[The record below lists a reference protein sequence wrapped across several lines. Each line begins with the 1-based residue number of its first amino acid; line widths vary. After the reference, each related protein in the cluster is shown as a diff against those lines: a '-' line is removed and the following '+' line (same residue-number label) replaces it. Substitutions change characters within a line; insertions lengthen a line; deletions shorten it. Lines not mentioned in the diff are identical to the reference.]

1 MRILSAEFA
10 AACHVPGR
18 YPPPTLPEIAFAG
31 RSNVGKSSLIN
42 ALLGRKGLARTSGT
56 PGRTQAVQF
65 YRVND
70 RFFFVDLPGYGYA
83 KAPEA
88 LRRAW
93 GPLVE
98 GYLTRRA
105 SLRAVVLIL
114 DARRDL
120 TEGDRELAAFLAHHG
135 IDCIPVLTKADKL
148 SRAQRSRQADAIAR
162 ELAETGMRPAGTRL
176 RPPEPPDSAS
186 SRPRALPAPPILF
199 SAVNGEGRE
208 AIWRALRDRLAS

>member
-1 MRILSAEFA
+1 MRILQAEFA
-10 AACHVPGR
+10 AACHAPGR
-18 YPPPTLPEIAFAG
+18 YPPPTLPEVAFAG

-42 ALLGRKGLARTSGT
+42 ALLGRKGLARTSNT

-88 LRRAW
+88 LRMAW

-98 GYLTRRA
+98 GYLTGRD

-120 TEGDRELAAFLAHHG
+120 AEGDRELAAFLAHHG
-135 IDCIPVLTKADKL
+135 IDCVPVLTKADKL
-148 SRAQRSRQADAIAR
+148 SRTKGSQQAAAISRA
-162 ELAETGMRPAGTRL
+162 LAEMGMRPAEE
-176 RPPEPPDSAS
+176 RPKTLQPPGIDASPPSA
-186 SRPRALPAPPILF
+186 PPTPPILF
-199 SAVNGEGRE
+199 SAVTGEGRD
-208 AIWRALRDRLAS
+208 AIWRALRDRLAL